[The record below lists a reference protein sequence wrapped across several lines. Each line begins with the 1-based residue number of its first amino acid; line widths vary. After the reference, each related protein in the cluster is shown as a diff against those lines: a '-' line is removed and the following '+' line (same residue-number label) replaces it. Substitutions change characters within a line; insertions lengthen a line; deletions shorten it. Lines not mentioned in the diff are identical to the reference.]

1 MVMKS
6 FRFWA
11 FWRRVQYGTGYLVIL
26 SLLIVGGYYKYLYAP
41 ATCFD
46 NIQNGSELA
55 VDCSGSCTRIC
66 AFTVSQPVVAWAK
79 SFKITDG
86 QYNAVAYVENNN
98 KGIGT
103 PAIEYIFK
111 LYDKSGLITER
122 RGTTVLP
129 PDNTYPIFEGRIE
142 TGSREP
148 TETTLELSPVKLWLP
163 STFSRSQFK
172 TANLQLLGADVRPRL
187 NVTLS
192 NTDLNESRDVEV
204 VATIFNAQGVPLTAS
219 QTFIKNIHGRGQADV
234 VFTWPRPIAKTIR
247 SCDVP
252 TDVVMAIDLS
262 GSMNNDGGVPP
273 EPISSVLKSAG
284 AFVNNLRP
292 NDQVSVVTFATKS
305 TTVLS
310 LAHTFSTA
318 SDLISKLK
326 IDSKEETGST
336 NTGSAFQS
344 AKNELSSVK
353 HNDMARRVV
362 VLLTDGLANE
372 PEPEPEVFALTQAK
386 SLKDDDV
393 TIYTIGLGGEV
404 NMDFLRQAA
413 STPGMAYNAPTTATL
428 GNIYQTITAD
438 ICEEGAARIDIIPK
452 TNAGFATYP

>member
-1 MVMKS
+1 MKS

-26 SLLIVGGYYKYLYAP
+26 ALLIVGGYYKYLYTP

-46 NIQNGSELA
+46 NILNGDELG

-66 AFTVSQPVVAWAK
+66 SFAVSPPIVAWAK

-86 QYNAVAYVENNN
+86 QYNAVAYVENKNQ
-98 KGIGT
+98 GIGA

-111 LYDKSGLITER
+111 LYDKDGLITER

-129 PDNTYPIFEGRIE
+129 PDSTYPIFEGRID
-142 TGSREP
+142 TGEREP
-148 TETTLELSPVKLWLP
+148 TETTLELTPVELWLP
-163 STFSRSQFK
+163 STFTRSQFK
-172 TANLQLLGADVRPRL
+172 TVNILLLGADARPRL

-192 NTDLNESRDVEV
+192 NTSVTEAKDVEV
-204 VATIFNAQGVPLTAS
+204 VATIFNSQGVPLTAS
-219 QTFIKNIHGRGQADV
+219 QTFIKNIPDRNQADI

-252 TDVVMAIDLS
+252 TDVVVAIDLS
-262 GSMNNDGGVPP
+262 GSMNNDGGNPP
-273 EPISSVLKSAG
+273 EPISAVLKSASS
-284 AFVNNLRP
+284 FVDNLRV

-305 TTVLS
+305 DIVLPLS
-310 LAHTFSTA
+310 KSFSVA
-318 SDLISKLK
+318 SNLIRRLI
-326 IDSKEETGST
+326 IDTKEERGST
-336 NTGSAFQS
+336 NTGSALVS
-344 AKNELSSVK
+344 AKNELDSSR
-353 HNDMARRVV
+353 HSDAARKVV

-372 PEPEPEVFALTQAK
+372 PEPEPEKFALSQAK
-386 SLKDDDV
+386 TLKDNDV
-393 TIYTIGLGGEV
+393 TIYTIGLGGDV

-438 ICEEGAARIDIIPK
+438 ICEEGASRIDIIPK